1 MGGFTRHSRK
11 RAAPDAAG
19 LWAQLHLL
27 TCGLTADLG
36 TAGGHGRLRVAQQTV
51 NPLFIIKY
59 IFIK

>member
-1 MGGFTRHSRK
+1 MGGFTHHSRK
-11 RAAPDAAG
+11 RAAPDAG
-19 LWAQLHLL
+19 SGHSSIFL

-36 TAGGHGRLRVAQQTV
+36 TAGGHDRLRAAQQTV